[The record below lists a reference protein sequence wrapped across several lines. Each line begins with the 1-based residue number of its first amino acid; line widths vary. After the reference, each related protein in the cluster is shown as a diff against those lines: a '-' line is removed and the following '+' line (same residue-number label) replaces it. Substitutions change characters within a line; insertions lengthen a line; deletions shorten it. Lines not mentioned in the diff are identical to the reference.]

1 MSVPRPLPAL
11 RIFVLLAALFFIGRF
26 APPVLLAP
34 SRVDGPAIILFKPVA
49 LDSHDPARTKL
60 GALTF
65 LGGWSLDSP
74 NRGFGGIS
82 AMHVNER
89 AVVALSDAGALIRFP
104 LPKGTSD
111 VRGRIDPLPVGVAPP
126 VAKRDRDT
134 ESMVLY
140 GGHAWIGFEWRG
152 AIRRY
157 VGGSAA
163 WRGEAHHAPGAMRKW
178 PNNSGAEGIVRLNDG
193 RFLVF
198 SEGAMRKDGTS
209 EVLEFSGDPAVPGT
223 AARSLGY
230 RVPPGYRL
238 TDAALLPDG
247 RLLLLNRR
255 FSLFEGVAAK
265 LVVAPPPRPGAA
277 AIIAGDEIADL
288 ASPVTVDNMEALSVT
303 REAGRTIVW
312 IASDDNFSPLQRT
325 LLLKFAL
332 DE

>member
-1 MSVPRPLPAL
+1 ML
-11 RIFVLLAALFFIGRF
+11 VLLAALFFIAPF
-26 APPVLLAP
+26 APPAVLAP
-34 SRVDGPAIILFKPVA
+34 SRIDGPAIIHFKPIV
-49 LDSHDPARTKL
+49 LDSRDPARTKL

-82 AMHVNER
+82 AMHVDEG
-89 AVVALSDAGALIRFP
+89 AVAALSDAGALIRFP
-104 LPKGTSD
+104 LPKGAS
-111 VRGRIDPLPVGVAPP
+111 VRGRIDPLPVGRGGR

-134 ESMVLY
+134 ESMVLF
-140 GGHAWIGFEWRG
+140 GNHAWIGFEWRG

-157 VGGSAA
+157 VTGTGPTGTGPTGTGSAG
-163 WRGEAHHAPGAMRKW
+163 WRSDAHHAPAAMRAW
-178 PNNSGAEGIVRLNDG
+178 PNNSGAEGIVRLTDG

-198 SEGAMRKDGTS
+198 SEGAMRNDGTS
-209 EVLEFSGDPAVPGT
+209 EVLAFSGDPAVAGT
-223 AARSLGY
+223 AMRSLGY
-230 RVPPGYRL
+230 RAPSGYRL

-255 FSLFEGVAAK
+255 FSLFEGFAAK
-265 LVVAPPPRPGAA
+265 LVVARPPRPGTA
-277 AIIAGDEIADL
+277 AIIAGDELADF